1 MGVRCTG
8 TGEVVGSLLKLIR
21 SRFFIIFKIDL
32 VLVIVLV
39 LILSEFKRIISP
51 DDFRQ
56 NGSYL
61 IRLIL
66 ESKFSVNLVTIELH
80 GQSFGKTKFLPAIVS
95 IIHAWTFD
103 FFHHNAV
110 IPKKSFGN
118 PFLRIT

>member
-1 MGVRCTG
+1 MGVTCTG

-39 LILSEFKRIISP
+39 LILSEFKRIIPP

-56 NGSYL
+56 NGGYL

-66 ESKFSVNLVTIELH
+66 ESKFSVNLITIELH
-80 GQSFGKTKFLPAIVS
+80 GQSFGK
-95 IIHAWTFD
+95 
-103 FFHHNAV
+103 
-110 IPKKSFGN
+110 SFYPPLCLSFMLGRMTSFIMM
-118 PFLRIT
+118 P

>member
-39 LILSEFKRIISP
+39 LILSEFKRIIPP

-56 NGSYL
+56 N
-61 IRLIL
+61 
-66 ESKFSVNLVTIELH
+66 
-80 GQSFGKTKFLPAIVS
+80 
-95 IIHAWTFD
+95 
-103 FFHHNAV
+103 
-110 IPKKSFGN
+110 
-118 PFLRIT
+118 